1 MRLATKANLA
11 WLIAYL
17 ATITALVFTIVEVR
31 QRALASLGTE
41 EQLQHWEKWKNDAPQ
56 VGRSHKNPVEHPEP
70 KADEPPGLLLMRD
83 HFPVVMTAGLLFGSL
98 LFGVTMLLIRGIFSR
113 SCSA

>member
-31 QRALASLGTE
+31 QRTLASFDTTE
-41 EQLQHWEKWKNDAPQ
+41 QRALWDEWKRKAPQ
-56 VGRSHKNPVEHPEP
+56 AGQSHKNPVKHPQP
-70 KADEPPGLLLMRD
+70 KADEPPALLLMRD
-83 HFPVVMTAGLLFGSL
+83 HFPVVMTAGVIFGSL
-98 LFGVTMLLIRGIFSR
+98 LFGATMVFIRGIFAR
-113 SCSA
+113 KRE